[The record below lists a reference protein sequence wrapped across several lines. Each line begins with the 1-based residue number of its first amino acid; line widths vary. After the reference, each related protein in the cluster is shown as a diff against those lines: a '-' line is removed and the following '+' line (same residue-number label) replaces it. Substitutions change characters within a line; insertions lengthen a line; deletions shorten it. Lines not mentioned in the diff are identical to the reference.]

1 MGSRPLFFSKGVVGM
16 MDVEVL
22 VTPVIEGAGF
32 ELVEVT
38 FGRESGT
45 RVLRITVDRPG
56 SALDLDTIAEL
67 AEKVSRRLDLEG
79 FAPGPYRLEVSSP
92 GIERPLK
99 RREEFERFLGAQVK
113 VKSHGLIDNV
123 RNHSGELVSADAE
136 AIVIAT
142 DGGER
147 RVGYPEIASARTVAD
162 WDAELKRSSA

>member
-1 MGSRPLFFSKGVVGM
+1 M
-16 MDVEVL
+16 MDVEAL
-22 VTPVIEGAGF
+22 VTPVIEAAGF

-38 FGRESGT
+38 FGRESGS

-56 SALDLDTIAEL
+56 EALDLDTIAEV

-99 RREEFERFLGAQVK
+99 ERRDFERFLGAQVS
-113 VKSHGLIDNV
+113 VKSHGLIENV
-123 RNHSGELVSADAE
+123 RNHTGQLVSADAE
-136 AIVIAT
+136 AIVVAT

-147 RVGYPEIASARTVAD
+147 RIGYTDIASARTVAD
-162 WDAELKRSSA
+162 WDAELKRSNA

>member
-1 MGSRPLFFSKGVVGM
+1 M
-16 MDVEVL
+16 MDVEAL

-32 ELVEVT
+32 ELFEVT

-45 RVLRITVDRPG
+45 RVLRITVDGPAG
-56 SALDLDTIAEL
+56 APDLDTIAGL

-99 RREEFERFLGAQVK
+99 RREGFERFLGSRVL

-123 RNHSGELVSADAE
+123 RNHTGELVSADAG

-147 RVGYPEIASARTVAD
+147 RVAYADIASARTVAD
-162 WDAELKRSSA
+162 WDAELKRSNA

>member
-1 MGSRPLFFSKGVVGM
+1 ML
-16 MDVEVL
+16 DAEAL
-22 VTPVIEGAGF
+22 VTPVIERAGF
-32 ELVEVT
+32 ELVDVT

-45 RVLRITVDRPG
+45 RVLRVTVDRPEG
-56 SALDLDTIAEL
+56 ALDLDTIAEM

-99 RREEFERFLGAQVK
+99 RPEDFDRFIGSQVK

-123 RNHSGELVSADAE
+123 RNHTGELVSADAE
-136 AIVIAT
+136 AITIAT

-147 RVGYPEIASARTVAD
+147 RVGYADIATARTVAD
-162 WDAELKRSSA
+162 WDAELKRSNA

>member
-1 MGSRPLFFSKGVVGM
+1 M
-16 MDVEVL
+16 MDVEAL
-22 VTPVIEGAGF
+22 ITPVIEGAGF

-38 FGRESGT
+38 FGRESGS
-45 RVLRITVDRPG
+45 RVLRVTVDRP
-56 SALDLDTIAEL
+56 AAFDLDTIAEL

-99 RREEFERFLGAQVK
+99 RRQEFERFLGSRVK

-123 RNHSGELVSADAE
+123 RNHTGELVSADGE

-147 RVGYPEIASARTVAD
+147 RVGYADIASASTVAD
-162 WDAELKRSSA
+162 WDAELKRSNA